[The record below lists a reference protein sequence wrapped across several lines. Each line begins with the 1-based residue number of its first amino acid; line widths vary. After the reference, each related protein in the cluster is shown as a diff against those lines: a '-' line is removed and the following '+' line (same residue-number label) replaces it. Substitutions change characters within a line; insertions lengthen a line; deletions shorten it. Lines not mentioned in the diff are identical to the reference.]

1 MTIKTTI
8 RFLLYLVLI
17 GLTLPFLLGYLNMI
31 HPLFDS
37 FSHFR
42 VHLLLGILPLL
53 LLIAFFHEKLIAF
66 IYLLVVGL
74 GAFYLYSITQPFK
87 LESVDHNK
95 THLLKH
101 LQFNLSFRNRRME
114 DFKSYLKEH
123 KPDVVTLQEVTPA
136 HQKALKELMGSPFA
150 FDFSTSFPY
159 ISKERGEYPY
169 QIYCNFQAVGG
180 VAILSKYPFNKEK
193 SICMEGQ
200 GLVRTQISVNH
211 KAINIVSI
219 HTYWPYPYD
228 QPKQIETIKK
238 IFYHIKPPTLI
249 AGDFNAVAWSHSVK
263 EIEKASH
270 TKVVNG
276 LRWTLS
282 LEGQVPFIP
291 NFKLPIDQVLVSKE
305 LEVRKIFVEK
315 SLGSDHFP
323 VVSEIWF

>member
-1 MTIKTTI
+1 MTIKNTL
-8 RFLLYLVLI
+8 RFFLYLILI
-17 GLTLPFLLGYLNMI
+17 GFTLPFVLGYVNSI

-42 VHLLLGILPLL
+42 IHLLLGILPLL
-53 LLIAFFHEKLIAF
+53 LLLAFLHEKIIAFS
-66 IYLLVVGL
+66 YLLLIGL
-74 GAFYLYSITQPFK
+74 GAFYLYAITQPFN

-101 LQFNLSFRNRRME
+101 LQFNLSFRNKHIE
-114 DFKSYLKEH
+114 TFKTYLKEY

-136 HQKALKELMGSPFA
+136 HREALQKLMGSPFS
-150 FDFSTSFPY
+150 FDFSTTYPY
-159 ISKERGEYPY
+159 VSREQGAYPY
-169 QIYCNFQAVGG
+169 QIYCDFQMVGG

-193 SICMEGQ
+193 SICMKGQ
-200 GLVRTQISVNH
+200 GLVLAQ
-211 KAINIVSI
+211 INIKHQTINVASI
-219 HTYWPYPYD
+219 HTYWPYPYE
-228 QPKQIETIKK
+228 QPKQIENIKEV
-238 IFYHIKPPTLI
+238 FYDIQPPTLI

-263 EIEKASH
+263 EIEKASN

-282 LEGQVPFIP
+282 LEKQVPFIP

-315 SLGSDHFP
+315 DLGSDHFP